1 LDPKRTGIT
10 LSPTQRGEI
19 KVHPILEESF
29 PPKSAKQFAILVVE
43 GNPAEVLLIS
53 EAFKA
58 SGITTGLFVIK
69 DLDDAL
75 AYLRR
80 EGKYKKV
87 KIPDLIFLDLS
98 FRETEGLAVLK
109 EIKSTEALVHIPIVV
124 AAGSDDPEL
133 VRAVYSLNGNAFIRK
148 PNELNELLRFVK
160 TCYQFWGSV
169 VTLAAAKGR

>member
-1 LDPKRTGIT
+1 MHPTVADES
-10 LSPTQRGEI
+10 SPGSTR
-19 KVHPILEESF
+19 
-29 PPKSAKQFAILVVE
+29 QFAILIVE

-69 DLDDAL
+69 DLGDAL
-75 AYLRR
+75 SYLRH
-80 EGKYKKV
+80 EGKYYNV
-87 KIPDLIFLDLS
+87 SVPDLIFLDLS

-109 EIKSTEALVHIPIVV
+109 EIKSTPALIHIPIVV

-133 VRAVYSLNGNAFIRK
+133 VRAVYKLNGNAFIRK
-148 PNELNELLRFVK
+148 PNELGELLRFVK

-169 VTLAAAKGR
+169 VTLAAAKGH